1 MDYLQQYKKW
11 KEYVKEE
18 SLQNELEQLEGDE
31 EEIKN
36 RFSSVLEFGTAGF
49 RSVTGAGTNRINI
62 YTVRKASQG
71 VADYMNKSCGNQL
84 CVAYDTRHYS
94 KEFALETAL
103 VFAGNGIK
111 TFLFSLPSSVPEL
124 SFAIR
129 ELGCCGGVAITASHN
144 PKEYNGYKVYASW
157 GGQILGDVGNEIS
170 QHIKKITDF
179 DMIKRI
185 DEQEAKNK
193 GLLVKIG
200 NDIDEKYFT
209 YLKESVKDKKL
220 LDEYAKDV
228 KVVYTPLFGTGMR
241 TFENTVA
248 ELGFNVNVVEDQ
260 IGPDSDFPGLET
272 PNPEDEK
279 AMQIAIE
286 LAKEKNADIAFG
298 TDPDA
303 DRFGAAVRSDDG
315 KYIIISGNQIGCI
328 ITEYLLRLRQNS
340 GELKQSDYIIR
351 SFVSTPMVD
360 KMAKKYGIECA
371 VMPTGFKHFSNLV
384 HNKYQDRNFV
394 FGFEESCG
402 YMAGMQVADKDGMLA
417 AVLMLE
423 VMCECRK
430 LGISLY
436 QRLQK
441 LYEEFGWYKE
451 KVASVYMKE
460 NPERAKT
467 IMGELREKPLKDF
480 AGQKV
485 LNVKDYLEDENK
497 QNMLFFD
504 FENAWLAV
512 RPSGTEPKIKLYY
525 GVCAK
530 TNSASQALLDSLDK
544 GVYELTKAWK
554 ESC

>member
-11 KEYVKEE
+11 KDYVKEE
-18 SLQNELEQLEGDE
+18 TLQSELEQLEGDE
-31 EEIKN
+31 QEIKN

-49 RSVTGAGTNRINI
+49 RSVTGVGTNRINI

-71 VADYMNKSCGNQL
+71 VADYMNEKCQNQL
-84 CVAYDTRHYS
+84 CVAYDTRHFS

-103 VFAGNGIK
+103 VFAANGIK
-111 TFLFSLPSSVPEL
+111 TYLFSLPSSVPEL

-129 ELGCCGGVAITASHN
+129 HLGCCGGVAITASHN
-144 PKEYNGYKVYASW
+144 PKNYNGYKVYASW
-157 GGQILGDVGNEIS
+157 GGQILGNVGNAIS
-170 QHIKKITDF
+170 EHIKKITDF
-179 DMIKRI
+179 DMVKRI
-185 DEQEAKNK
+185 DEQEAKDK
-193 GLLVKIG
+193 GLLVEIQG
-200 NDIDEKYFT
+200 DIDEKYFS
-209 YLKESVKDKKL
+209 YLKESVKNKKL
-220 LDEYAKDV
+220 LEKYAKDV
-228 KVVYTPLFGTGMR
+228 NVVYTPLFGTGMR
-241 TFENTVA
+241 AFENTVA
-248 ELGFNVNVVEDQ
+248 KMGFDVSVVEDQ
-260 IGPDSDFPGLET
+260 IGPDSDFPGLDT

-279 AMQIAIE
+279 AMTMAIE
-286 LAKEKNADIAFG
+286 TAKKENADIAFG

-303 DRFGAAVRSDDG
+303 DRFGAAVKTEDG

-340 GELKQSDYIIR
+340 GELKNSDYIIR

-360 KMAKKYGIECA
+360 KMAEKYGIECA

-384 HNKYQDRNFV
+384 HNIYKDRHFV

-423 VMCECRK
+423 VICECK
-430 LGISLY
+430 EQGISLY
-436 QRLQK
+436 DRLQK

-451 KVASVYMKE
+451 KVVSVLLEK

-467 IMGELREKPLKDF
+467 IMEELRNNIPTSF

-485 LNVKDYLEDENK
+485 LSVKDYLEDESK
-497 QNMLFFD
+497 QNMLLFE

-512 RPSGTEPKIKLYY
+512 RPSGTEPKIKMYY
-525 GVCAK
+525 GVCEK

-544 GVYELTKAWK
+544 GVEEITTTWK